1 MGRGL
6 GGGVRAGGWGEGEGW
21 HRAAH
26 REHDRPRLVVDG
38 EQVARPVRRPGPI
51 ARHELRRRQVLERL
65 LVSVGL
71 RGGVGVTANA
81 LVLAAERRLSLGSG

>member
-1 MGRGL
+1 MEC
-6 GGGVRAGGWGEGEGW
+6 EGEGW

-38 EQVARPVRRPGPI
+38 KQVARPVRRPGPI

-65 LVSVGL
+65 LVRLGL
-71 RGGVGVTANA
+71 RGGVGASA